1 MTLWMVCFWQ
11 IDTVRIKLLIT
22 TAIQSLSSTLRIS
35 PQIAEKAETTVS
47 ENGDYKT
54 TTTKYAYDDY
64 RFNLTA
70 EVDAVQTHNAQEAI
84 QERLGCG
91 RGCGGRRDLEPAA
104 VMGGAKN

>member
-1 MTLWMVCFWQ
+1 MWMVCFWQ

-70 EVDAVQTHNAQEAI
+70 EVDAVQTHNAQEGIPRA
-84 QERLGCG
+84 
-91 RGCGGRRDLEPAA
+91 P
-104 VMGGAKN
+104 GAWTWMWRQTGP

>member
-1 MTLWMVCFWQ
+1 MVCFWQ
-11 IDTVRIKLLIT
+11 IDTVRIKLFIT

-54 TTTKYAYDDY
+54 TMTKYAYDDY

-70 EVDAVQTHNAQEAI
+70 EVDVVQTHNAQEAI

>member
-1 MTLWMVCFWQ
+1 M
-11 IDTVRIKLLIT
+11 
-22 TAIQSLSSTLRIS
+22 
-35 PQIAEKAETTVS
+35 
-47 ENGDYKT
+47 
-54 TTTKYAYDDY
+54 TKYAYDDY